1 MRVINLDETGIK
13 IIAANRKQIYLSIAE
28 IKAFI
33 NKKYSLTDNILT
45 IAQKKLL
52 LTEKDMHEFPNIED
66 YICSNFANLK

>member
-45 IAQKKLL
+45 VAQKQLP
-52 LTEKDMHEFPNIED
+52 LTEKDMREFSNIED